1 MGGFEMKE
9 ILAKNIKDG
18 YLILPE
24 LEAHKVCDAYGI
36 KCPPT
41 RFVTNKEQ
49 CIEEGNKIGYPVV
62 IKIFSK
68 QIIHKSDAGGVVV
81 GIMDAEHLAEAYDN
95 MLATVK
101 GKYLDAAI
109 EGVFVQKMMGKGIET
124 IIGGFKD
131 PQFGP
136 VIMFGM
142 GGIYVEIFKDTSF
155 RLAPVDKEEARR
167 QIEQTKVYKIL
178 QGVRG
183 EQPCDIDALAEAVV
197 NAANLL
203 VSYDEIKEIDLNPVI
218 CYTNGC
224 VAVDSRIV
232 LDAVE

>member
-1 MGGFEMKE
+1 MKK
-9 ILAKNIKDG
+9 LFAKRIKDG
-18 YLILPE
+18 YTILPE

-68 QIIHKSDAGGVVV
+68 QIIHKSEAGGVVI
-81 GIMDAEHLAEAYDN
+81 GIKDKEQLAQAYDN
-95 MLATVK
+95 MVNTAKERFPKAV
-101 GKYLDAAI
+101 I
-109 EGVFVQKMMGKGIET
+109 EGVIVQKMMDKGVET

-142 GGIYVEIFKDTSF
+142 GGIYVEVFKDTAF
-155 RLAPVDKEEARR
+155 RLAPIDKEEAKR
-167 QIEQTKVYKIL
+167 QIEQTKIYKVL
-178 QGVRG
+178 KGVRG
-183 EQPCDIDALAEAVV
+183 QKPCDIESLSETVV
-197 NAANLL
+197 NVANLL
-203 VSYDEIKEIDLNPVI
+203 SSNKEIKEIDLNPVI
-218 CYTNGC
+218 CYPNGC

-232 LDAVE
+232 LGTVE

>member
-9 ILAKNIKDG
+9 ILAKSIKDG

-41 RFVTNKEQ
+41 RLVTNKEQ

-101 GKYLDAAI
+101 GKYPDAAI

-142 GGIYVEIFKDTSF
+142 GGI
-155 RLAPVDKEEARR
+155 
-167 QIEQTKVYKIL
+167 KIHL
-178 QGVRG
+178 S
-183 EQPCDIDALAEAVV
+183 D
-197 NAANLL
+197 
-203 VSYDEIKEIDLNPVI
+203 
-218 CYTNGC
+218 
-224 VAVDSRIV
+224 
-232 LDAVE
+232 